1 MNSIPQLFINGFPL
15 LGFFFFYHVTFL
27 HWHVDFVHGSA
38 YFSFSLLP
46 CLILCGCI
54 GKRQLPKKREFD
66 GNFCFLHL
74 LLYFNFLSEII
85 ADLLPTPQITKIIHS
100 YTDFVSVLHPASP
113 DTIV

>member
-1 MNSIPQLFINGFPL
+1 MDFLYWIS
-15 LGFFFFYHVTFL
+15 FFGHVTFL
-27 HWHVDFVHGSA
+27 HWHVGFVHESA
-38 YFSFSLLP
+38 YISFSLFP
-46 CLILCGCI
+46 CLTLCGCI

-66 GNFCFLHL
+66 GNFCVLHL